1 MTFLLSTHLFFSGEI
16 YRNLERTGSIEKRI
30 ASVVSKLFSIF
41 FPSPSNFVLGASVR
55 EASFFGSF
63 YERVEVVIENQA
75 NRLHRRRISER
86 KKE

>member
-41 FPSPSNFVLGASVR
+41 FLPPAIILGASVR
-55 EASFFGSF
+55 EASFFKN
-63 YERVEVVIENQA
+63 YYVEQ
-75 NRLHRRRISER
+75 HDD
-86 KKE
+86 